1 MTGQTNARPP
11 VNCATASEVYTP
23 RNARRDYLMHT
34 PFRFIAAAVLCLSL
48 LGGCSS
54 MQRRPPPSIEQIV
67 EMAKAGKPAEDIVR
81 ELQETRAVYP
91 LTASQIVR
99 LHEQGVP
106 DAVLDYMQNT
116 YAESLRREA
125 RMQYESNY
133 YWWHDCFYCYHRPVI
148 VVPR

>member
-1 MTGQTNARPP
+1 M
-11 VNCATASEVYTP
+11 VLSEP
-23 RNARRDYLMHT
+23 IPLHAPLMRTCFLH
-34 PFRFIAAAVLCLSL
+34 IAAVVLCLSL
-48 LGGCSS
+48 LCGGAG
-54 MQRRPPPSIEQIV
+54 MQRRPPPSIDQIV
-67 EMAKAGKPAEDIVR
+67 EMAKAGKPAEEIVR

-106 DAVLDYMQNT
+106 DAVLDYMQNA
-116 YAESLRREA
+116 YAESIRWNA
-125 RMQYESNY
+125 RLQYEGS

>member
-1 MTGQTNARPP
+1 
-11 VNCATASEVYTP
+11 
-23 RNARRDYLMHT
+23 MHT
-34 PFRFIAAAVLCLSL
+34 CFLHITAVVLCLSL
-48 LGGCSS
+48 LCGCAG

-67 EMAKAGKPAEDIVR
+67 EMAKAGKPAEEIVR

-106 DAVLDYMQNT
+106 DAVLDYMQNA
-116 YAESLRREA
+116 YAESIRWDA
-125 RMQYESNY
+125 RMQYEGS